1 MGYRNYIS
9 RIHKLEYT
17 KCKLSGLESLRDK
30 TEDLHEIGKYYD
42 SPDLEIIDNVSDEDE
57 EYMVITRDSLLA
69 IIKDYSDRH
78 LKFLKS
84 LKPMDELSEE
94 SVYDNRNSAERFVQN
109 QIRNWS
115 DPEML
120 VYNLS
125 SKDQLSS
132 SFEVQYEVFDL
143 IRVYKTF
150 NEEKYYLVYRG
161 S

>member
-30 TEDLHEIGKYYD
+30 TKDLHEIGKYYD
-42 SPDLEIIDNVSDEDE
+42 APDFEIIDDVSDEDE

-78 LKFLKS
+78 LEFLKS
-84 LKPMDELSEE
+84 LKPMDELGGEG
-94 SVYDNRNSAERFVQN
+94 VYDNRNSIERFIQN

-115 DPEML
+115 EPEML

-125 SKDQLSS
+125 RKDQLSS

-143 IRVYKTF
+143 IRIYKTF